1 MGKNTLVVGY
11 KQNSILDLM
20 RAILKSQDTSIFYDF
35 VNNYC
40 VSKICDIVNSNEYQS
55 SLLNNDID
63 NIDII
68 SKRIFNNI
76 SNVQYNNAI
85 LNSPYYY
92 VKYTLNPST
101 NVMVEQNIS
110 LLYDVLINNKKVDV
124 KKRFSVDDIKRYIES
139 KDIVLLGIKEKEI
152 AVDSYFFGDLQ
163 EVDKNFVA
171 EVDDGFIKKSI
182 FPSIK
187 FADSETII
195 QNLQKFENDFE
206 NLSKEMQKANKKIL
220 HSVLKYEVQI
230 QQIYLSGVL
239 ADGQKQFVQLVNEYQ
254 TKASKIEKMI
264 DFNQKILETLGEKP
278 KAKDYKFD
286 NDLKK

>member
-20 RAILKSQDTSIFYDF
+20 RAILKSQDTSVFYDF
-35 VNNYC
+35 VNNYG